1 MLPQTA
7 RLRKTKDFQ
16 EVFRRGRGVK
26 DGHLFLK
33 AAQAKNEGLRF
44 GIVVSK
50 QVAAKAVDRNRLKRL
65 LREAVQN
72 FMPQVRAG
80 YHVVLVALPG
90 LSLSNL
96 QDAKTKVA
104 SIIKKSSLLKP

>member
-16 EVFRRGRGVK
+16 EVFGKGRGVK
-26 DGHLFLK
+26 DGRLFLK
-33 AAQAKNEGLRF
+33 AAQVKNEGLRF

-50 QVAAKAVDRNRLKRL
+50 QVAQKAVDRNRLKRL
-65 LREAVQN
+65 LREAVKG
-72 FMPQVRAG
+72 FMPQVRTG
-80 YHVVLVALPG
+80 YHIVLVALPG
-90 LSLSNL
+90 LFLANL

-104 SIIKKSSLLKP
+104 GTLTKSSLFKP